1 MHTLGREIFISV
13 VLVPVISLLNP
24 DNLNGWILAAFR
36 TIRKR
41 AKKTNT
47 STSAGGRCRCINDN
61 RNRRCG
67 GDRGGRRCGGDRG
80 GRRRDNLGGH
90 ERGNS

>member
-67 GDRGGRRCGGDRG
+67 GDRGGRR
-80 GRRRDNLGGH
+80 RDNLGGH